1 MRVDHL
7 NELMNDL
14 REHNKDTRSYLDK
27 VRLRLKHLDGVRG
40 KIVHD
45 IDRLTAL
52 EKALSTLA
60 AENGAESFK
69 PQPKG
74 APAGAPPGST
84 SMGVQAARAVDQNLD
99 DMIGDDLEIKL
110 STGA

>member
-14 REHNKDTRSYLDK
+14 RDHNKDTRVYLDK

-45 IDRLTAL
+45 IERLNAL
-52 EKALSTLA
+52 ENALSMLA

-69 PQPKG
+69 PQPK
-74 APAGAPPGST
+74 APASAPVGGT
-84 SMGVQAARAVDQNLD
+84 SMGVQAARAVDRNLD
-99 DMIGDDLEIKL
+99 DEIGNDLEAKL
-110 STGA
+110 SAGT